1 MMRTILVPT
10 DFSSSADSALAY
22 AFQFA
27 DVYGADVHILHIA
40 ERPMATVPDLPPE
53 IVTMAQDKAM
63 DAMAQLLRRHG
74 KTEKD
79 VTITVKPER
88 LVSSIPEM
96 IGTFAEENRCDL
108 LVLGTH
114 GRRGARRLLL
124 GSVTEEVIRHARVPA
139 LTVRE
144 GEDPAPGERD
154 RHILVP
160 IDLSDSTDAAIRVAT
175 DVALK
180 FNARIELLHV
190 VDIGFYP
197 YYGLLEDPVAELEQ
211 KALDTAGKAL
221 EKRAKVLRDAGI
233 DVEIHRRKGHVA
245 ERILAFTAENE
256 LDLIVMASHG
266 RSGVDRVLLG
276 SVAERVLR
284 AARVPVMVAPSDS
297 KKEAPFQ
304 PETPALR
311 SDIS

>member
-27 DVYGADVHILHIA
+27 EVYDADVHILHIV
-40 ERPMATVPDLPPE
+40 ERPMATIPDLPPE
-53 IVTMAQDKAM
+53 VVTMAQDKAM

-88 LVSSIPEM
+88 LTASIPEM
-96 IGTFAEENRCDL
+96 IGAFAEENRCDL

-124 GSVTEEVIRHARVPA
+124 GSVAEEVIRHARIPA

-144 GEDPAPGERD
+144 GEEPTPGDRQ

-180 FNARIELLHV
+180 FKARIELLHV

-211 KALDTAGKAL
+211 KALDVAGKEL
-221 EKRAKVLRDAGI
+221 EKRASALRDAGI
-233 DVEIHRRKGHVA
+233 DVEVHRRKGHVA
-245 ERILAFTAENE
+245 ERILAFTSEND
-256 LDLIVMASHG
+256 LDLVVMASHG

-284 AARVPVMVAPSDS
+284 AAHVPVMVAPSDS
-297 KKEAPFQ
+297 KKEAAFNH
-304 PETPALR
+304 ETPALR
-311 SDIS
+311 ADIS

>member
-27 DVYGADVHILHIA
+27 EVYGADVHILHIV

-53 IVTMAQDKAM
+53 IVSLAQDKAM

-79 VTITVKPER
+79 VTVTVKPER
-88 LVSSIPEM
+88 LTTSIPEM

-108 LVLGTH
+108 LVMGTH

-124 GSVTEEVIRHARVPA
+124 GSVTEEVIRHSRVPA
-139 LTVRE
+139 LAVRE
-144 GEDPAPGERD
+144 GEEPDAAKKD

-160 IDLSDSTDAAIRVAT
+160 IDLSDSTDAALRVAT

-197 YYGLLEDPVAELEQ
+197 YYGLLKDPVAELEQ
-211 KALDTAGKAL
+211 KALDVAGKQL
-221 EKRAKVLRDAGI
+221 EKRAKKLRDVGI

-245 ERILAFTAENE
+245 DRILAFTSENDV
-256 LDLIVMASHG
+256 DLIVMASHG
-266 RSGVDRVLLG
+266 RSGIDRVLLG

-284 AARVPVMVAPSDS
+284 AARVPVMVAPSDA
-297 KKEAPFQ
+297 KKEAPFNHV
-304 PETPALR
+304 TPALR
-311 SDIS
+311 ADIS